1 MRRDISDWLE
11 GLARAGTRDT
21 RYEDGYN
28 RFGYAPKDAEAR
40 EKFHKE
46 LNLCSEATY
55 KKHGFMIS
63 VLIVR
68 SDGTIPEEEFF
79 TLARDLGES
88 LGKTFSH
95 ETIFYADQLRKT
107 FAHYLK

>member
-1 MRRDISDWLE
+1 MRQDIFDWLE
-11 GLARAGTRDT
+11 GLARAGTRST

-28 RFGYAPKDAEAR
+28 RFGDDPNER

-68 SDGTIPEEEFF
+68 SDGTVPEKEFF

-88 LGKTFSH
+88 LGMSNSH